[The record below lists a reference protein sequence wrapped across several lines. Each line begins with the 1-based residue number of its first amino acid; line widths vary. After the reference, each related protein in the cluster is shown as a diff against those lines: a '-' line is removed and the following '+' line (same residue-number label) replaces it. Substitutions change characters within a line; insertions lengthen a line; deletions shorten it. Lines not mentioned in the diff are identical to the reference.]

1 MFHTTIGL
9 VHLISALLAMVAGG
23 VVLLNTKAGTFHKRA
38 GYVYVV
44 LMLVLNGTAFQIY
57 QLFGR
62 FGPFHWL
69 ALVSLTSVLGG
80 MLPVLFRRYVRD
92 WLDWHYYFMN
102 WSVVGLYAAFWA
114 ETLTRT
120 LPMRQFWGIVV
131 VATGLTGFIGSRL
144 IRRHAAR
151 LLPDSSAAAD

>member
-92 WLDWHYYFMN
+92 WLDWHYFMN

>member
-9 VHLISALLAMVAGG
+9 IHLIAALLAMVAGA
-23 VVLLNTKAGTFHKRA
+23 VVLLNTKAGTFHKRV

-62 FGPFHWL
+62 FGPFHWM
-69 ALVSLTSVLGG
+69 ALVSLASVLGG
-80 MLPVLFRRYVRD
+80 MLPVLFRRYVGG
-92 WLDWHYYFMN
+92 WVYWHYYFMN

-114 ETLTRT
+114 ETFTRT
-120 LPMRQFWGIVV
+120 LPVRQFWGIV
-131 VATGLTGFIGSRL
+131 ALSTAITAFIGSRL
-144 IRRHAAR
+144 IRRHATR
-151 LLPDSSAAAD
+151 LLPQ